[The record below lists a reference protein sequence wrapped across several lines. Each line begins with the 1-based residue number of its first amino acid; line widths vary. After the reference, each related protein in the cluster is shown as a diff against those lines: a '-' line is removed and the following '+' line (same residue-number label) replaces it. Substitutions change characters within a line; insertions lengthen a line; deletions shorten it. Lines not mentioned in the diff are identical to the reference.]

1 MLQAPQLI
9 ICHSKSKIYK
19 NFGTAIT
26 RNKRNMLFAILL
38 SFFITYFIAAFKN
51 FQAQYRQRHIQSP
64 MKDLRCS
71 FWQQQL
77 TFPVAYS
84 ERSPTSKIKLFEKN
98 ILSRPLFQPLTLYTK
113 SSILD
118 IPLCSEY
125 ASGTI
130 NHRLCLGVWLCL
142 RYTSD
147 MFKERQ
153 RNPRKTW
160 KVIFLETLQQ
170 RLKIITKTFLRK
182 TLPRNYFLHSCF
194 KESCS

>member
-9 ICHSKSKIYK
+9 ICHPKSKIYK

-26 RNKRNMLFAILL
+26 RNKRNMLFSILL

-77 TFPVAYS
+77 TFPEAYS

-98 ILSRPLFQPLTLYTK
+98 ILSRPLFQPLALYAK

-118 IPLCSEY
+118 ITLCSEY
-125 ASGTI
+125 TSGTI
-130 NHRLCLGVWLCL
+130 NHRLCLGVWLCS

-153 RNPRKTW
+153 RNPRKTC
-160 KVIFLETLQQ
+160 KSDFFRNTAA
-170 RLKIITKTFLRK
+170 KTKN
-182 TLPRNYFLHSCF
+182 NY
-194 KESCS
+194 